1 MKPSVKTIL
10 WSLVAGVGVAVLG
23 AVVAALFGT
32 WINGFSRES
41 ATLFGLGLYL
51 CFVLVVCTGVILSK
65 LKK

>member
-23 AVVAALFGT
+23 AVVAALFGA
-32 WINGFSRES
+32 WMNGFSREN

-51 CFVLVVCTGVILSK
+51 CVVLVVCTGVILSRRNK
-65 LKK
+65 

>member
-10 WSLVAGVGVAVLG
+10 WSLVAGVGVAVVG
-23 AVVAALFGT
+23 AVVAALFGP
-32 WINGFSRES
+32 WMDGLSPGGPN
-41 ATLFGLGLYL
+41 LVGLGLYL